1 MRYEE
6 LSLPLAGGQ
15 FRLRF
20 HPRLTVLAGLTAK
33 DRTGLVDALAAAT
46 AGQVTGGTLVYSDPS
61 GRRIVVRDGQ
71 ARYLDDG
78 SEVAAAPLRTLGDAA
93 DLRSLLTVDPAEL
106 GLPRSLDD
114 PERQALE
121 AELRQTR
128 KALGQATADMD
139 RARATT
145 DRRRAVIDEL
155 ERIEADLARA
165 AGPTEQAQHDRA
177 QSLVELERIRA
188 ALDAVN
194 APTSAIASDEQFLAA
209 ADEVH
214 ALAEEWSD
222 AVDQLDEL
230 LVRFRDRPRVPRS
243 QAEQLSSV
251 PDHAPEG
258 LAATMGAYES
268 ASARCEQLE
277 GDLEELTGTPKGTSS
292 DVQVMALGTIDQET
306 LWMAQRRVLL
316 ATEQLEVARRAASQA
331 GVPNTDLL
339 ADVEA
344 ASKANHEAQQR
355 VERLW
360 LSGML
365 VVSLLVCSS
374 LLLLVTNLY
383 RFMVPPLLVA
393 AVLAAIW
400 LLYLPRRA
408 MRRAKGHL
416 DAALAEAGAT
426 DLGALRHRFVEDSP
440 DSAAWRQADVIVD
453 EYESAMEAWNELV
466 GGMTAQEVG
475 ALEDEIHA
483 HVQAYDPNQRSAR
496 GHVLGRNL
504 EHARADLEQASDE
517 LSELLEPYGL
527 QLDDLPVAI
536 GAAVHE
542 RIQHGRTAR
551 LQLQLEAAEEDE
563 RKVARRLEE
572 FLGRIGF
579 TDGSLEARIGA
590 LGWAIDEARR
600 RTALRELGHEPDA
613 LAREEARL
621 EAQVAAGSDLVGPAT
636 SPSDVTLPAV
646 AGPAT
651 EAEQQARH
659 RRREELRAELAALTP
674 VDLAELQRQHDQLS
688 RRMASLGLDLGL
700 PSSTIDLDTD
710 GRLVSTLVRLRP
722 NWPGTPGDPMPALLD
737 EPFGGVPADAL
748 NGVLSL
754 LVEVGDATQV
764 VLLTGDPAVVAWAR
778 GEADRGVLS
787 LLEPSPETV

>member
-33 DRTGLVDALAAAT
+33 DRAGLVDALAAAT

-78 SEVAAAPLRTLGDAA
+78 SEVATAPLRTLGDAA
-93 DLRSLLTVDPAEL
+93 ELRTLLTVDPAEL

-128 KALGQATADMD
+128 KALGQATSDMD
-139 RARATT
+139 RARVTT

-155 ERIEADLARA
+155 ERIEGELACSS
-165 AGPTEQAQHDRA
+165 GPSGQAQHDRA
-177 QSLVELERIRA
+177 QSLVELERVRA

-194 APTSAIASDEQFLAA
+194 APTSAVASDEQFLAA

-230 LVRFRDRPRVPRS
+230 LVRFRDRPRLPRS

-277 GDLEELTGTPKGTSS
+277 GDLTELAGTPKGTST
-292 DVQVMALGTIDQET
+292 DVQVMALGTIDQEN

-344 ASKANHEAQQR
+344 ASKASNDAQQR

-365 VVSLLVCSS
+365 VVSLLVCGS

-383 RFMVPPLLVA
+383 RFVVPPLLVA
-393 AVLAAIW
+393 AVLAAVW

-440 DSAAWRQADVIVD
+440 DSPAWRQADVIVD

-496 GHVLGRNL
+496 GHVLSRNL

-517 LSELLEPYGL
+517 LSALLEPYGL

-579 TDGSLEARIGA
+579 TDGSIEARIGA

-600 RTALRELGHEPDA
+600 RTALRKLGHEPAA

-621 EAQVAAGSDLVGPAT
+621 EAQVAATDPT
-636 SPSDVTLPAV
+636 STPSEMTLPAV
-646 AGPAT
+646 AEQES
-651 EAEQQARH
+651 EAEQQARQ

-674 VDLAELQRQHDQLS
+674 VDLAELQRRHDELS
-688 RRMASLGLDLGL
+688 RQLASLGLDLGL
-700 PSSTIDLDTD
+700 PSSTIDLDAD